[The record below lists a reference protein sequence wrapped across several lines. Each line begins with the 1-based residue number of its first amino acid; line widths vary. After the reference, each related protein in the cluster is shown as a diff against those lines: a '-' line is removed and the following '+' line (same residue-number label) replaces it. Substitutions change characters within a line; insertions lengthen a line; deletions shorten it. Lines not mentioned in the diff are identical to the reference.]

1 MAIIKFSN
9 TVAGKAQAEAIPDPK
24 HIAYGARITVF
35 TGADMPPAEAVADPS
50 SIVLTT
56 RQLMQ
61 GADAIADP
69 SSIVLTTRQLM
80 QGADAI
86 ARARLQAIEGY
97 IRGIVG
103 VDAKEVADQI
113 APTGTYAQIKFWKW
127 DNKTI
132 RRTDPEVNAM
142 RVALGWNA
150 ALMDSIFVAGS
161 GMDP

>member
-1 MAIIKFSN
+1 MATLKFDN
-9 TVAGKAQAEAIPDPK
+9 TVAGKAAANAVPDPK
-24 HIAYGARITVF
+24 YIMEGPRITVF
-35 TGADMPPAEAVADPS
+35 TGADIPPPDAV
-50 SIVLTT
+50 V
-56 RQLMQ
+56 
-61 GADAIADP
+61 DP

-97 IRGIVG
+97 VRGILG
-103 VDAKEVADQI
+103 VDAKDPADQI
-113 APTGTYAQIKFWKW
+113 LPAGNYAQIKFWKW

-142 RVALGWNA
+142 RVALGWTP

>member
-1 MAIIKFSN
+1 MATLKFDN
-9 TVAGKAQAEAIPDPK
+9 TAAGKAAANAIPDPK
-24 HIAYGARITVF
+24 YIMEGPRITVF
-35 TGADMPPAEAVADPS
+35 TGADIPPTDAV
-50 SIVLTT
+50 V
-56 RQLMQ
+56 
-61 GADAIADP
+61 DP

-97 IRGIVG
+97 VRGIVG
-103 VDAKEVADQI
+103 VDAKDPADQI
-113 APTGTYAQIKFWKW
+113 TPAGNYAQIKFWKW
-127 DNKTI
+127 HNATI

>member
-1 MAIIKFSN
+1 MAITKFPN
-9 TVAGKAQAEAIPDPK
+9 TVAGKAEAEATPDPK

-35 TGADMPPAEAVADPS
+35 TGADKPPAEAV
-50 SIVLTT
+50 
-56 RQLMQ
+56 
-61 GADAIADP
+61 ADP

-103 VDAKEVADQI
+103 VDATDPADQI
-113 APTGTYAQIKFWKW
+113 APTGHYSQIKDWKW
-127 DNKTI
+127 HNQTI
-132 RRTDPEVNAM
+132 RRTDQEVNAM
-142 RVALGWNA
+142 RVALGWNN

-161 GMDP
+161 GLDP

>member
-1 MAIIKFSN
+1 MAITKFSN

-61 GADAIADP
+61 GADAIA
-69 SSIVLTTRQLM
+69 
-80 QGADAI
+80 
-86 ARARLQAIEGY
+86 RARLQAIEGY

-103 VDAKEVADQI
+103 VDAKEVADQN

>member
-1 MAIIKFSN
+1 MPITKFPN
-9 TVAGKAQAEAIPDPK
+9 TAAGKAQAQAVPDPK
-24 HIAYGARITVF
+24 YIMEGPRITVF
-35 TGADMPPAEAVADPS
+35 TGADVPPAGAV
-50 SIVLTT
+50 V
-56 RQLMQ
+56 
-61 GADAIADP
+61 DP

-103 VDAKEVADQI
+103 VDAKDPADQI
-113 APTGTYAQIKFWKW
+113 APTGTYAQIKYWKW
-127 DNKTI
+127 HNQTI

-142 RVALGWNA
+142 RVAIQGGLTNA
-150 ALMDSIFVAGS
+150 QSIIEMNNIFIAGS

>member
-1 MAIIKFSN
+1 MAILKFDN
-9 TVAGKAQAEAIPDPK
+9 TVAGWTQINALPEPK
-24 HIAYGARITVF
+24 YPIINGARVTVL
-35 TGADMPPAEAVADPS
+35 TGADVPTSEAVANTA
-50 SIVLTT
+50 SI
-56 RQLMQ
+56 
-61 GADAIADP
+61 I
-69 SSIVLTTRQLM
+69 LTTRQLM

-103 VDAKEVADQI
+103 VDAKDPADQI
-113 APTGTYAQIKFWKW
+113 APTGTYAQIKYWKW

-142 RVALGWNA
+142 RAALGWNA